1 MIHSRNPN
9 LPLAILSAIALA
21 LALSAPSVQAQTN
34 LPTLGDRISGTVSL
48 EEEYRMGQQFL
59 AQIRRSAPTIPD
71 ALLND
76 YLEFVTYRLASRS
89 QLQDHRLAFV
99 IIDSEEINAFA
110 APGGIIGVNTGL
122 FVDALSEDE
131 FASVMAHEIAHVS
144 QRHFA
149 RGVDEARASR
159 LPQLATLLGSI
170 LIMAT
175 SDASQGAAAITAA
188 QGMAVENQ
196 LRFSRSNEAEADR
209 VGQDTMYEAGF
220 DPFGMSNMFE
230 RLLAAN
236 RFGRRPPEFLLSHPL
251 TESRIADS
259 RGRANRYPPR
269 QYSPNLEYQIMRARV
284 AGHYA
289 RNKPAQVT
297 EFERALA
304 DSNDDFSRDVNR
316 YSLAIAYYENEQF
329 AEATNALGP
338 LLDKYPN
345 RISLVVTQA
354 EILTGQNEPLQ
365 SISFL
370 SRHLAINPD
379 NHPLTM
385 AYVDALVESRQYNQA
400 ARVMER
406 HTKLRPDD
414 HHLWFQL
421 AETWGQAG
429 DISKVHQAR
438 AEYYLLMADFRR
450 AREQLQFALRIEA
463 DVDGS
468 PAEEARLRQKLRE
481 VEARQ
486 RELAG

>member
-1 MIHSRNPN
+1 
-9 LPLAILSAIALA
+9 
-21 LALSAPSVQAQTN
+21 
-34 LPTLGDRISGTVSL
+34 
-48 EEEYRMGQQFL
+48 
-59 AQIRRSAPTIPD
+59 
-71 ALLND
+71 
-76 YLEFVTYRLASRS
+76 
-89 QLQDHRLAFV
+89 
-99 IIDSEEINAFA
+99 
-110 APGGIIGVNTGL
+110 
-122 FVDALSEDE
+122 
-131 FASVMAHEIAHVS
+131 
-144 QRHFA
+144 
-149 RGVDEARASR
+149 
-159 LPQLATLLGSI
+159 
-170 LIMAT
+170 MAT